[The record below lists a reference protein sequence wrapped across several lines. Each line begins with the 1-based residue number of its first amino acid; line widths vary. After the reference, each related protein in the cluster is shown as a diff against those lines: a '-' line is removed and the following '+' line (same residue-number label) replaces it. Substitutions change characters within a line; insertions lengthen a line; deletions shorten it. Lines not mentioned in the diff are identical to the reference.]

1 MPAMCPPLV
10 RVRLVSHDARV
21 IEDVLGERCTLYNG
35 SSGTFLP
42 VKES

>member
-1 MPAMCPPLV
+1 MAAVCPPLV
-10 RVRLVSHDARV
+10 RVAVVSDDARV
-21 IEDVLGERCTLYNG
+21 AEDVLGERCTLYNG